1 MDEQLSLDTAAAAAP
16 ALRALATEILQ
27 AGAAHLGVSPDA
39 AGVLLRRAGGVPAV
53 HVAAA
58 ADQLLGHLAAI
69 EGTTVPDQG
78 IAAVLAR
85 AGAQLLVSGIEL
97 DRACDA
103 AWRPSGERGR
113 FGGGPERCVAGI
125 LDPELASRAGR
136 DDLAGPG
143 RCDAEV
149 LRRWIGG
156 SGRGGLW
163 RRCRV
168 RRPAQAGSPAPG
180 RHGDP

>member
-1 MDEQLSLDTAAAAAP
+1 
-16 ALRALATEILQ
+16 
-27 AGAAHLGVSPDA
+27 
-39 AGVLLRRAGGVPAV
+39 
-53 HVAAA
+53 
-58 ADQLLGHLAAI
+58 
-69 EGTTVPDQG
+69 VPDQG

-103 AWRPSGERGR
+103 AWRPSGGRGR

-149 LRRWIGG
+149 LRRWIWRVRPGRALAAVSRPASG
-156 SGRGGLW
+156 SGRFT
-163 RRCRV
+163 RSRKAR
-168 RRPAQAGSPAPG
+168 
-180 RHGDP
+180 